1 MHGKPIG
8 IVSTGIYL
16 PEGYLTSEEISR
28 ESGIPRGVVE
38 EKLGFKR
45 KLMAGPGDHT
55 IEMGIRAAAKAL
67 EKGRVDP
74 LEIDLVI
81 YIGEEYKEHLLQTG
95 ATKLQHGVGAVNAW
109 GFDVALRCGTTVF
122 ALKLAKDLML
132 VNEDINTVLLAGGYR
147 NGDLIDFKNPRVRF
161 MYNLGAG
168 GAAVILRKNHP
179 ANEVLATK
187 TITDGR
193 LADCVGV
200 AAGGTREPMTAEALQ
215 KGRYTLEVFD
225 PEGMKSV
232 LEQCSMENFLR
243 VIRNSVTSSGYKPAD
258 IDYLAILHM
267 KRSAHN
273 YILQQLG
280 LAPEQAIYLEDYGHI
295 GQIDQILSLEL
306 ALEQGKVKDGSL
318 VVLVSAGIGYAWTA
332 TTVRWGP
339 VCDCCMERRMAG
351 GGFYAG
357 ARRI

>member
-1 MHGKPIG
+1 MHGKSVG

-16 PEGYLTSEEISR
+16 PQRYLTSEQISK
-28 ESGIPRGVVE
+28 ESGIPKGVVE
-38 EKLGFKR
+38 EKLGFK
-45 KLMAGPGDHT
+45 KKFMAGLGDHT
-55 IEMGIRAAAKAL
+55 IEMGTRAAIKAL

-74 LEIDLVI
+74 QEIDLVI

-95 ATKLQHGVGAVNAW
+95 AIKLQQGVGAVNAW

-147 NGDLIDFKNPRVRF
+147 NGDLIDFKNPRVSF

-168 GAAVILRKNHP
+168 GAAVVIKKNHP
-179 ANEVLATK
+179 VNRVLGSK
-187 TITDGR
+187 IITDGR

-200 AAGGTREPMTAEALQ
+200 AAGGTKEPMTVEALQ

-225 PEGMKSV
+225 PEGMKS
-232 LEQCSMENFLR
+232 LLGQCSMDNFLR
-243 VIRNSVTSSGYKPAD
+243 VIKDSVTASGYQPSD

-273 YILQQLG
+273 YILQQLD

-295 GQIDQILSLEL
+295 GQVDQVLSLEL
-306 ALEQGKVKDGSL
+306 ALERGQVRDGSL
-318 VVLVSAGIGYAWTA
+318 VVLVSAGIGYAWAATA
-332 TTVRWGP
+332 VRWGSS
-339 VCDCCMERRMAG
+339 
-351 GGFYAG
+351 
-357 ARRI
+357 